1 VWIDAQRSIDRGGQ
15 IIGVSDAHAAEPKD
29 RPVSPAEVAATIY
42 RSLGIDPN
50 THLAILDKQSVPL
63 AEAEPIEELFTG

>member
-1 VWIDAQRSIDRGGQ
+1 
-15 IIGVSDAHAAEPKD
+15 VSDAHAAEPKD

-42 RSLGIDPN
+42 RCLGIDPHMCLSGPEN
-50 THLAILDKQSVPL
+50 QSIPL